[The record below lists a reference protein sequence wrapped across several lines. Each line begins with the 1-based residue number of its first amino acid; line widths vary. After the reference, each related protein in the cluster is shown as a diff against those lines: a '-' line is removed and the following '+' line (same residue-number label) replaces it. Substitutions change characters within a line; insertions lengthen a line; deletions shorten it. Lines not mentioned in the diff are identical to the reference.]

1 MDPALLKQREAFR
14 KRASAAAD
22 FEADVKKQ
30 RRELMKQEVA
40 MAAVL
45 EAKNR
50 RVKNVREAFICCCNI
65 RFPL

>member
-22 FEADVKKQ
+22 FEADVKRQ
-30 RRELMKQEVA
+30 RKEQMKQEAA

-50 RVKNVREAFICCCNI
+50 RVKNVNEALI
-65 RFPL
+65 RCYYTRFSS

>member
-22 FEADVKKQ
+22 FEADAKRQ
-30 RRELMKQEVA
+30 RKEQMKQEAA

-50 RVKNVREAFICCCNI
+50 RVKNVREAISSHHYTWSF
-65 RFPL
+65 L